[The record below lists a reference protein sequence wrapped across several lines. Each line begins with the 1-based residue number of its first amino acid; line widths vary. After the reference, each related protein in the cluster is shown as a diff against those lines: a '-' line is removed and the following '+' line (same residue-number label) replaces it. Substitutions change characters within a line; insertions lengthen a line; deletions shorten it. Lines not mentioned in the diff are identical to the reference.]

1 MRIVHIVGNRPQFI
15 KLAPF
20 LEATKKY
27 KIQNIIIHSGQ
38 HYDIEMS
45 KIFFDELGIPEPDY
59 NLEVGS
65 GTHGIQTGKMLV
77 ALDPILLELKPD
89 VVVVYGDTNTTLAG
103 ALAAYKLHIPV
114 AHVEAGMREY
124 IWRPEEMNKKIAD
137 HCANFCFCPIKRAC
151 ENLIREGIEPDKIFF
166 TGDITYDAYIR
177 NKDIALT
184 KANIEIPDFEY
195 ILMTMH
201 RAETV
206 DVYEKISNVV
216 DAIIEIPIKII
227 FPIHPRT
234 KKRLIDF
241 GLYEKLVKATNI
253 VLMNPMGYL
262 EFLKLLINAKLVI
275 TDSSG
280 VIKETFYAQK
290 MGVTIDNTTEYREI
304 FDMGYNVLAGL
315 KKDTIIEKVL
325 YMIKKDFVQPP
336 ENPFGDGHSAEKMVE
351 ILRNKLEGASL

>member
-1 MRIVHIVGNRPQFI
+1 MRLVHIVGNRPQFI

-20 LEATKKY
+20 LEATKKH
-27 KIQNIIIHSGQ
+27 KIENIIIHSGQ

-65 GTHGIQTGKMLV
+65 GSHGIQTGKMLI
-77 ALDPILLELKPD
+77 ALDLILLELKPD
-89 VVVVYGDTNTTLAG
+89 VVVAYGDTNTTLAG

-137 HCANFCFCPIKRAC
+137 QCADFCFYPIKRAYK
-151 ENLIREGIEPDKIFF
+151 NLVREGIALEKIFF

-184 KANIEIPDFEY
+184 KANIEILDFEY

-206 DVYEKISNVV
+206 DFYEKISNIV

-227 FPIHPRT
+227 FPIHPHT

-241 GLYEKLVKATNI
+241 GLYEKFTKATNI
-253 VLMNPMGYL
+253 VLMNPIGYL
-262 EFLKLLINAKLVI
+262 EFLKLVMNAKLVI
-275 TDSSG
+275 TDSGG

-290 MGVTIDNTTEYREI
+290 MGVTIDNTTEYQEI
-304 FDMGYNVLAGL
+304 FDMGYNVLAGF
-315 KKDTIIEKVL
+315 KKDTIIGKVFS
-325 YMIKKDFVQPP
+325 MIKKDYVPP
-336 ENPFGDGHSAEKMVE
+336 TENPFGDGHAAEKMVE
-351 ILRNKLEGASL
+351 ILSKKL

>member
-1 MRIVHIVGNRPQFI
+1 MRLAHIVGNRPQFI
-15 KLAPF
+15 KLSPF

-27 KIQNIIIHSGQ
+27 KLENIIIHSGQ

-45 KIFFDELGIPEPDY
+45 KIFFDELEIPEPDY

-77 ALDPILLELKPD
+77 ALDPVLLELKPD
-89 VVVVYGDTNTTLAG
+89 VAVVYGDTNTTLAG

-124 IWRPEEMNKKIAD
+124 IWRSEEMNKKIAD
-137 HCANFCFCPIKRAC
+137 HCADFCFCPIKRAY
-151 ENLIREGIEPDKIFF
+151 ENLVREGIAFDKIFF

-177 NKDIALT
+177 NKDISFT

-206 DVYEKISNVV
+206 DSYERISNII
-216 DAIIEIPIKII
+216 DAIIQIRSKIV
-227 FPIHPRT
+227 FPVHPRT
-234 KKRLIDF
+234 KKRLMEF
-241 GLYEKLVKATNI
+241 ELYERLKRANNI
-253 VLMNPMGYL
+253 ILMNPIGYL
-262 EFLKLLINAKLVI
+262 EFLKLLMKAKLVI

-290 MGVTIDNTTEYREI
+290 MGVTIDDTTEYREI
-304 FDMGYNVLAGL
+304 FDMGYNVLAGF
-315 KKDTIIEKVL
+315 KKDSIIEKVSF
-325 YMIKKDFVQPP
+325 MMKKEFVPP
-336 ENPFGDGHSAEKMVE
+336 SENPFGDGHSAEKMVE
-351 ILRNKLEGASL
+351 ILCKKLGDFHK